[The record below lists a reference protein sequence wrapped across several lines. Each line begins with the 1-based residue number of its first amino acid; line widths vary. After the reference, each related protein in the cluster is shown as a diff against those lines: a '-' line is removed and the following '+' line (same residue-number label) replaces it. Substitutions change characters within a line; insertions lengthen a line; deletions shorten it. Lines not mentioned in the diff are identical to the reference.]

1 MALFWLINYDILISL
16 LRQLLKKHFSFK
28 ILCIKCE
35 MTETHPFIVSARG
48 IAKKERVQIKEGKI
62 AETKKFAPYAN
73 KKICNNFIYFW
84 KVSFT

>member
-35 MTETHPFIVSARG
+35 MTEIYPYMISARG
-48 IAKKERVQIKEGKI
+48 IIKKERVQIKEGNI
-62 AETKKFAPYAN
+62 PE
-73 KKICNNFIYFW
+73 
-84 KVSFT
+84 S